1 MGMRDETKV
10 QREAAR
16 AESRRAYLEA
26 LCGLSDEELLLE
38 LRDHD
43 GMPDFRPEIEA
54 EVRRRKCGGSA
65 KAARA

>member
-1 MGMRDETKV
+1 MRDEIEV

-16 AESRRAYLEA
+16 AESRRVYVGA
-26 LCGLSDEELLLE
+26 LQGLSDAELLLE

-43 GMPDFRPEIEA
+43 SLPDFRSEIMA
-54 EVRRRKCGGSA
+54 EVQRRKRGVSA